1 MLPTLSEEAWSLL
14 GFLHRTAHGGSMGPR
29 GFEGEYTKLEEYGL
43 VEHGQLTDKGETALR
58 ERYAKR

>member
-14 GFLHRTAHGGSMGPR
+14 GFLHRTAHRGSMGPR
-29 GFEGEYTKLEEYGL
+29 GFEDEYASLEECGL

-58 ERYAKR
+58 ERYARR